1 MIYLLL
7 KAALCLHF
15 VKFASQMNKMRLKER
30 TGSHTDECGA
40 RIHNLVVRILPPGF
54 CCSPY
59 NRLPE
64 PQ

>member
-30 TGSHTDECGA
+30 TGSHTGECGA
-40 RIHNLVVRILPPGF
+40 RIHNLVLGILPPRF
-54 CCSPY
+54 CYSPY
-59 NRLPE
+59 NHLPE
-64 PQ
+64 PR